1 MKKLSALLMFMIL
14 MGAFGCDNGDQPRPS
29 KDPQSPPPT
38 VPQPQ
43 VK

>member
-14 MGAFGCDNGDQPRPS
+14 LGMCGCDNPEQPKPD
-29 KDPQSPPPT
+29 KQPPQSPS